1 MAIATSNKGTEKREQ
16 ILECAKIQ
24 FAQKGYDGVSTR
36 LLANECGVNLAMIS
50 YYFGSKEEMY
60 KEILDKNTIQLKTD
74 VAILQN
80 PKSTHWDK
88 LNAIVDV
95 YVERFFTNK
104 QMVQIIFKEIS
115 SNKRVGLS
123 EFVSGKMMNNFA
135 VIEGILEDGVKK
147 KIFRKTD
154 VELLIMTI
162 FGTLMMY
169 MNGNAT
175 CFKLVGA
182 SNAEECMNDAYKQR
196 MKEHLKNLLKN
207 QLTK

>member
-1 MAIATSNKGTEKREQ
+1 
-16 ILECAKIQ
+16 
-24 FAQKGYDGVSTR
+24 
-36 LLANECGVNLAMIS
+36 
-50 YYFGSKEEMY
+50 MY

-115 SNKRVGLS
+115 SNKIAGLS

>member
-1 MAIATSNKGTEKREQ
+1 MGTITSNKGTEKREQ
-16 ILECAKIQ
+16 ILECAKKQ

-74 VAILQN
+74 LDILQN
-80 PKSTHWDK
+80 PKATPWDK

-104 QMVQIIFKEIS
+104 PMVQIIFKEIS
-115 SNKRVGLS
+115 SNKRASLS
-123 EFVSGKMMNNFA
+123 KFVAGKMMNNFA
-135 VIEGILEDGVKK
+135 VIEGIIEDGVKK

-154 VELLIMTI
+154 VELLIMTV
-162 FGTLMMY
+162 FGTLMKI
-169 MNGNAT
+169 GR
-175 CFKLVGA
+175 A
-182 SNAEECMNDAYKQR
+182 SCRERVYGR
-196 MKEHLKNLLKN
+196 V
-207 QLTK
+207 